1 MINQRETLSNLTES
15 AKHKNT
21 IIDFSSLNCILE
33 LKEDIQTM
41 KEQLTRIEEYYK
53 PKYDLTKQS
62 GVIRFLDI
70 SESTLVKYRKEGILK
85 EGYHYN
91 RKIKGSKSIITYVSG
106 AIEEFKKEKP
116 K

>member
-1 MINQRETLSNLTES
+1 VSKVLDIFKEITNIPRCSKTYEPFINYIQ
-15 AKHKNT
+15 
-21 IIDFSSLNCILE
+21 E
-33 LKEDIQTM
+33 LKEEIQTI

-85 EGYHYN
+85 QGYHYN
-91 RKIKGSKSIITYVSG
+91 REIKGNKSIITYVSG
-106 AIEEFKKEKP
+106 AIEEFKKEKL